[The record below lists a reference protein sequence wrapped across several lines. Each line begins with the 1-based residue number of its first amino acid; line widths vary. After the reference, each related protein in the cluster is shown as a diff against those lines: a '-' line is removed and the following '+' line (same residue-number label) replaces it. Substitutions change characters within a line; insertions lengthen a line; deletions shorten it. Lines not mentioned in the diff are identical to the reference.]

1 MKPLTIIV
9 NVAAATGLTMGRD
22 LLKGDFNFQP
32 ILSGFIG
39 GTMLLLMGMFFTD
52 VAVAFSVLLLVTSLL
67 LNASDVL
74 QELETF

>member
-22 LLKGDFNFQP
+22 LLKGDINFQP

-39 GTMLLLMGMFFTD
+39 GTMLLMLALFATD
-52 VAVAFSVLLLVTSLL
+52 LAVAFSVLLLVTSLL
-67 LNASDVL
+67 LNSSDVL
-74 QELETF
+74 VELDKR